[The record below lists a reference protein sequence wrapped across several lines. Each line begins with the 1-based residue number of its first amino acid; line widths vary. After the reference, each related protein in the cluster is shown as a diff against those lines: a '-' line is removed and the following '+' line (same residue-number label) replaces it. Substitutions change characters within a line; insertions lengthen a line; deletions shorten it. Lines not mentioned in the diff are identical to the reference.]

1 MNNFKSSVPG
11 HNTDGPK
18 NLMPRKPFVINVFL
32 VVLLAAISQSGCVSS
47 GTLAAV
53 PSSLSFGNVR
63 IGSVSN
69 QNLTLTN
76 SASAAFTI
84 TKTAPSG
91 RGFKIQGPPL
101 PLTLGVGQSA
111 TFKTTFAPSATGNA
125 SGSISITR
133 TQASTPELAAEG
145 ISAAPAIST
154 QLTTIMMTG
163 DGVSESPSFTT
174 QPMSQTI
181 SAGQTATFSVAA
193 SGEPP
198 LSYQW
203 LKNGTSIS
211 GATLGTYTA
220 PAATTSDSGSQFA
233 VAVSNLAGSVT
244 SNTATL
250 TVTPAAV

>member
-1 MNNFKSSVPG
+1 MNNFKLSVLR
-11 HNTDGPK
+11 HNKDGPEI
-18 NLMPRKPFVINVFL
+18 LMRRNPFIINAFL
-32 VVLLAAISQSGCVSS
+32 IVLLAALTQSGCVSS
-47 GTLAAV
+47 GNLAAS

-69 QNLTLTN
+69 QILTLTN
-76 SASAAFTI
+76 SGSSAFTI

-154 QLTTIMMTG
+154 QLTTIMM
-163 DGVSESPSFTT
+163 
-174 QPMSQTI
+174 
-181 SAGQTATFSVAA
+181 
-193 SGEPP
+193 
-198 LSYQW
+198 
-203 LKNGTSIS
+203 
-211 GATLGTYTA
+211 
-220 PAATTSDSGSQFA
+220 
-233 VAVSNLAGSVT
+233 
-244 SNTATL
+244 
-250 TVTPAAV
+250 